1 MTAVRGFMQRW
12 SPITLIGNWWDR
24 QSRWVKAI
32 VCVALLIAVFAL
44 PQNLALKWQAI
55 LFFPVGVYILLALG
69 LNIVVGQAG
78 LLDLG
83 YVAFYAVGAYSTAKL
98 TTASGY
104 HIWVVLP
111 LAIAI
116 AMFAGVALGAPTL
129 RLRGDYLAI
138 VTLGF
143 GEMVRIVA
151 QNNDA
156 LGESR
161 GITGIP
167 HPSSI
172 FGLEFGISDPLPYY
186 YLTVAAIALA

>member
-1 MTAVRGFMQRW
+1 MAAPVAR
-12 SPITLIGNWWDR
+12 WWDR
-24 QSRWVKAI
+24 QGL
-32 VCVALLIAVFAL
+32 ALRVAVFTAVAAFVVAY
-44 PQNLALKWQAI
+44 PATISTRWQSV

-111 LAIAI
+111 LAIAL
-116 AMFAGVALGAPTL
+116 AMFAGAALGAPTL

-138 VTLGF
+138 V
-143 GEMVRIVA
+143 
-151 QNNDA
+151 
-156 LGESR
+156 
-161 GITGIP
+161 
-167 HPSSI
+167 
-172 FGLEFGISDPLPYY
+172 
-186 YLTVAAIALA
+186 